1 MMQGELKKRH
11 PLMRAFIY
19 TTLFWLATNCFFKP
33 TPNDISGITVA
44 ADESGE
50 QKLLTHE
57 ELTPAKEALKIKFI
71 NVEIPYL
78 DINLDKLRNALR
90 ETEPLTLELHR
101 QDRIFPGG
109 GGSIH
114 QVEARGFHNRRWM
127 YISLT
132 WYDITKDTRRVAP
145 QQFADTAALMF
156 PVTRPAEI
164 SPKSPFSPRM
174 GDKGKMVNIL
184 QWKAD
189 WEEDLGSYEGLVDVE
204 DEYPHY
210 TTKYYDP
217 VVDRVK
223 ELDNTPERQGGGLA
237 AGNPLSQPGRVGS
250 VEELNAEGFGT
261 LTSQDHQ
268 DAFGS
273 ASWQDGK
280 WTVVIA
286 KPLSTV
292 DPNDTQFEPG
302 SATFVNFAVWNG
314 HEQDMNGQK
323 SVSLRWHPIIIE

>member
-1 MMQGELKKRH
+1 MQSALKIRH

-19 TTLFWLATNCFFKP
+19 ATLFWLAANCFFKP
-33 TPNDISGITVA
+33 TPNDISCIIAA
-44 ADESGE
+44 ADERGE
-50 QKLLTHE
+50 QKPLTHE

-78 DINLDKLRNALR
+78 DINLDKLRNALK

-109 GGSIH
+109 GGSIP

-132 WYDITKDTRRVAP
+132 WQDITKNTRRVAP
-145 QQFADTAALMF
+145 QQFADAAALMF
-156 PVTRPAEI
+156 PVETPAEV

-174 GDKGKMVNIL
+174 GNKGKMVNIL

-189 WEEDLGSYEGLVDVE
+189 WEEDLGSYEGFVGVE
-204 DEYPHY
+204 DEYPRY
-210 TTKYYDP
+210 MTKYYDP
-217 VVDRVK
+217 VVERVK
-223 ELDNTPERQGGGLA
+223 ELNNTPERQGGGLA
-237 AGNPLSQPGRVGS
+237 AGNLFSQPGRERS

-261 LTSQDHQ
+261 LTSQEHQ

-273 ASWQDGK
+273 AAWQDGK

-286 KPLSTV
+286 KPLRTV

-302 SATFVNFAVWNG
+302 ATTFVNFAVWNG
-314 HEQDMNGQK
+314 FEQDRNGQK
-323 SVSLRWHPIIIE
+323 SVSLRWHPIIIEK